1 MFNIKLYVDSFN
13 IFVDLYI
20 QIYLFLNKI
29 HISTLFIYMLKDLEG
44 PLVLFEQIIE
54 GLYNSLQ
61 LRLLL
66 TASKNIDYSRR
77 HEQSKL
83 ITHLCL

>member
-29 HISTLFIYMLKDLEG
+29 HISTLFIYAKG
-44 PLVLFEQIIE
+44 P
-54 GLYNSLQ
+54 
-61 LRLLL
+61 
-66 TASKNIDYSRR
+66 
-77 HEQSKL
+77 
-83 ITHLCL
+83 

>member
-1 MFNIKLYVDSFN
+1 
-13 IFVDLYI
+13 
-20 QIYLFLNKI
+20 
-29 HISTLFIYMLKDLEG
+29 MLKDLEG

-61 LRLLL
+61 LCLLL

-83 ITHLCL
+83 ITHLYL